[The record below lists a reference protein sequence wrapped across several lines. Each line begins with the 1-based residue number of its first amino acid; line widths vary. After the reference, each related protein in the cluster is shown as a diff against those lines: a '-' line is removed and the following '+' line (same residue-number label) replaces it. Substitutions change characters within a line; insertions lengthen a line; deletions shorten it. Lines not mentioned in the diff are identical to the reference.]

1 MKNWIKYVTAA
12 SLALAAAGCSDDET
26 ITVYKPYTATV
37 SYAEDAELKTSVST
51 GDKIWIN
58 GMACM
63 IMGNGEI
70 NLHDVTP
77 EIEYFA
83 YYPEP
88 LRREGSVLEYNLPA
102 TQTYTAGGVD
112 KSIFPIYAF
121 ADNDQLEQGIELQPV
136 LGALCLRIPT
146 PPDESF
152 ASVSSIEL
160 KSGEYVLAGDVRI
173 DARTGEVYILGNA
186 TQTLTMKGSIDTKAG
201 ADVLFVMPPLKFRDV
216 LDVKITTTKGVAS
229 ATLDLRGQQIEC
241 RKALVAELTDIDYPS
256 TIYYGTANSV
266 VVAPGTTSV
275 KVDCAVHTTRSS
287 VYAYENNNS
296 VANESDLLAQS
307 AKVLWNDVAT
317 GFISNVKLASDRK
330 SFTATLSGEKGNAVV
345 AICDKA
351 GTILWS
357 FHIWVTETAD
367 HDYGTNALGN
377 HYVVM
382 DRNLGATSATPYDAR
397 ANGLLYEWGRKDPFP
412 GGDAASSPTWIR
424 PLYNESG
431 TVARPKSQAGGASKE
446 VPFAIANPMVYMML
460 ANSKSSTSSKPY
472 QYANDWLKYADDA
485 LWGNPEGYN
494 NPSASTL
501 SKSIYD
507 PCPAGYMVAPND
519 VWLKDASTS
528 IFPGTGWKKDES
540 NKGLLFD
547 YNGNSNIWY
556 PAAGLYNRK
565 TGNLQDC
572 GVDGSTFKSCPV
584 GGKDANG
591 AYVIIKGDSP
601 TATGKGNCRGNAYS
615 VRCVK
620 VK

>member
-1 MKNWIKYVTAA
+1 
-12 SLALAAAGCSDDET
+12 
-26 ITVYKPYTATV
+26 
-37 SYAEDAELKTSVST
+37 
-51 GDKIWIN
+51 
-58 GMACM
+58 MACM
-63 IMGNGEI
+63 IMGTGEI

-77 EIEYFA
+77 ELEYFA

-102 TQTYTAGGVD
+102 TRNYTAGGVD
-112 KSIFPIYAF
+112 KSIFPICAF
-121 ADNDQLEQGIELQPV
+121 ADNENLEQGIELQPV
-136 LGALCLRIPT
+136 LGALQVRIPA

-152 ASVSSIEL
+152 ASVSSVEL
-160 KSGEYVLAGDVRI
+160 KSAEYVLAGDVRI

-186 TQTLTMKGSIDTKAG
+186 TQTLTMKGSIDTKEG
-201 ADVLFVMPPLKFRDV
+201 ADLLFVMPPLTFRDV

-229 ATLDLRGQQIEC
+229 TTLDLRGQRIEG
-241 RKALVAELTDIDYPS
+241 RKALLAELSEIDYPS
-256 TIYYGTANSV
+256 TIYYGTANSI
-266 VVAPGTTSV
+266 VVAPGSTSV
-275 KVDCAVHTTRSS
+275 KVDCAVRTTRSS
-287 VYAYENNNS
+287 VYAYENDNK
-296 VANESDLLAQS
+296 VADEKNLLATS
-307 AKVLWNDVAT
+307 AKVLWNDVST
-317 GFISNVKLASDRK
+317 GFISGVKLASDRK
-330 SFTATLSGEKGNAVV
+330 SFTATLSGERGNAVV

-351 GTILWS
+351 GAVLWS

-382 DRNLGATSATPYDAR
+382 DRNLGATSATPYDAD

-412 GGDAASSPTWIR
+412 SGDAASGPTWIR

-431 TVARPKSQAGGASKE
+431 KVDRPKAQAGGSSKE
-446 VPFAIANPMVYMML
+446 MPFAIANPMVYLMR
-460 ANSKSSTSSKPY
+460 ANSKSSTSAKPY
-472 QYANDWLKYADDA
+472 QYADDWLKYADDA

-494 NPSASTL
+494 NPPAATL
-501 SKSIYD
+501 KKSIYD

-528 IFPGTGWKKDES
+528 IFPGTAGSWKKEES
-540 NKGLLFD
+540 NQGLLFN
-547 YNGNSNIWY
+547 YNGNTGIWY

-565 TGNLQDC
+565 DGKLQDC
-572 GVDGSTFKSCPV
+572 GKDASTFKSCPLNN
-584 GGKDANG
+584 KNASG
-591 AYVIIKGDSP
+591 AYIIIKGDTP